1 MSRLTRGP
9 SSRFPL
15 RGCHPLWP
23 AFPDGSG
30 TKDKGH
36 WPGPLSLAT
45 TRGVSSAL
53 LAQSAML
60 MSFPP
65 ATEMFQF
72 AGFASRTYEFSTGY
86 PLPGGLPHSEIPG
99 STIARISPGLFAA
112 CHVLHRLSVPRH
124 PPDALSLRL
133 SATPNGKDHFRWNAS
148 STKADSLVIRRG
160 KLSSQKTLCAEFAT
174 HRPLGLRGT
183 PSASVTQLA
192 SLRFAINN
200 ALRQPIRD
208 TPKANSLLLP
218 RFGGSAPRS
227 ELSAF
232 APRLSAFARQ
242 TPVGAIRSALPRD
255 ESSAFIGGGGERVR
269 TDDLRLAK
277 PALSQLSYT
286 PVPRS
291 PSPEDRYQ
299 SSDTRKLVRLGRRR
313 PTAVP
318 RRFRYP
324 ISVF

>member
-1 MSRLTRGP
+1 MSRPTRGHEC
-9 SSRFPL
+9 RFPL

-133 SATPNGKDHFRWNAS
+133 SATPNGKDHEARGC
-148 STKADSLVIRRG
+148 KATSWPSESPGQSRG
-160 KLSSQKTLCAEFAT
+160 PSMRQTLLSEDTLC
-174 HRPLGLRGT
+174 G
-183 PSASVTQLA
+183 
-192 SLRFAINN
+192 
-200 ALRQPIRD
+200 IRD
-208 TPKANSLLLP
+208 AQTSRP
-218 RFGGSAPRS
+218 
-227 ELSAF
+227 
-232 APRLSAFARQ
+232 ARH
-242 TPVGAIRSALPRD
+242 S
-255 ESSAFIGGGGERVR
+255 F
-269 TDDLRLAK
+269 
-277 PALSQLSYT
+277 
-286 PVPRS
+286 
-291 PSPEDRYQ
+291 
-299 SSDTRKLVRLGRRR
+299 RLGHTTRFFTICHQQR
-313 PTAVP
+313 PPAAHQGHAEGK
-318 RRFRYP
+318 F
-324 ISVF
+324 SAAAAFWG